1 MRFFKGFFKFVINSL
16 FFSAVF
22 SLSVQVFA
30 EELSKVDSEAL
41 QKTVDLMNNRSQRNE
56 MIENNPGAKKADDM
70 TRKLF
75 GDGAELD
82 AAYKAAAQIFR
93 KLAAENNGD
102 IQKMMEQ
109 INNGQKNPEAFYKN
123 LGPQE
128 RQLIK
133 NLSKGVEDRTKNSNP

>member
-1 MRFFKGFFKFVINSL
+1 MKFFKGFLKFTINSM

-22 SLSVQVFA
+22 SLSIQVFA
-30 EELSKVDSEAL
+30 EELSKVDTEAL
-41 QKTVDLMNNRSQRNE
+41 QKTVELMNDRSQRNE
-56 MIENNPGAKKADDM
+56 VIKESPDAKKADDM

-93 KLAAENNGD
+93 KLANDNNGD
-102 IQKMMEQ
+102 LHQMMDQ
-109 INNGQKNPEAFYKN
+109 IKKGQQNPEAFYKN

-128 RQLIK
+128 RELIK
-133 NLSKGVEDRTKNSNP
+133 NLSKGVEDRTKKAKP

>member
-1 MRFFKGFFKFVINSL
+1 M
-16 FFSAVF
+16 
-22 SLSVQVFA
+22 
-30 EELSKVDSEAL
+30 DSEAL